1 MKINKLIGKCGG
13 LTMADTSAVIGI
25 NLRMA
30 VASRRGEGGWDVDG
44 WARFE
49 MHYYL
54 SPRQGSTSTHYLSPR
69 QGPSLVAHA
78 RKSWSPEGGRVP
90 LKVSR
95 SSRHAGYLSPRQGL
109 PAPQA
114 GFHKGPPFR
123 STPPSPLRT
132 VMSFSYVDVYQG
144 R

>member
-25 NLRMA
+25 NLKEEERQEA
-30 VASRRGEGGWDVDG
+30 GVSVGASGSGERE
-44 WARFE
+44 WARFA

-54 SPRQGSTSTHYLSPR
+54 PPRQGPTSTHYLSPR

-78 RKSWSPEGGRVP
+78 RKSWSPEGGRV
-90 LKVSR
+90 LLEVSR
-95 SSRHAGYLSPRQGL
+95 SSRHAGYLSPRQGH
-109 PAPQA
+109 
-114 GFHKGPPFR
+114 HKGPPFR